1 MNGALL
7 SRYLYKNRVYYI
19 ICVYIYI
26 AAYTCGAFY
35 GARVEVCLPDE
46 VKLMSVLLDSV
57 IPMAVISVG
66 GLFFAGSLL
75 ACGGLCVIA
84 YRMGVLLGAS
94 VAVSFGNVIAYLFFV
109 GIPVGAVYFLCGV
122 CALSSALECNVSR
135 LEIRRKGLARPMNNA
150 EIRGY
155 FGRCLVLLGVC
166 VIMTVLEYWVFLRA
180 FVNII
185 N

>member
-26 AAYTCGAFY
+26 AAYACGVFY
-35 GARVEVCLPDE
+35 GARAEVCLPNE
-46 VKLMSVLLDSV
+46 IKLLSVLLDSV
-57 IPMAVISVG
+57 IPMAAISVG

-75 ACGGLCVIA
+75 ASGGLCVIA
-84 YRMGVLLGAS
+84 YRMGVLLGACA
-94 VAVSFGNVIAYLFFV
+94 AVSVGHVITYLFFV
-109 GIPVGAVYFLCGV
+109 GIPVGVIYFLCGIA
-122 CALSSALECNVSR
+122 ALSNAFECNLSR
-135 LEIRRKGLARPMNNA
+135 LKIRRKGLARPMNMG

-155 FGRCLVLLGVC
+155 VGRCLVFVGVS
-166 VIMTVLEYWVFLRA
+166 VIMAVLEYWVFLRA